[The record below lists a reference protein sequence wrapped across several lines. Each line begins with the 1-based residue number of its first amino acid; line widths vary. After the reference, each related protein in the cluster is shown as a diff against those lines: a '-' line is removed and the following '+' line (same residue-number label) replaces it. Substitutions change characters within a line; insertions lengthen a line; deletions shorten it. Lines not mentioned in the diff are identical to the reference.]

1 MFEPLLFHLF
11 FLYSSLSLIAGLVN
25 YARCLAL
32 GKIFLVCFF
41 LLVETVC
48 HLYVFIQTS
57 KTESSH
63 TAPSLLPLHMMVLL
77 SSLGV
82 SSLENVMKTVREK
95 QEAGSEASQP
105 SGMPPSYIVVKS
117 AWISEDDQLEQ
128 PQAGCSHSFK
138 VIKQTNPT
146 SLQVLFF
153 KWKYLVKV
161 RRELLHVE
169 FPFPPVIVITDRK
182 RFTKMMRIISST
194 EERWRML
201 ANNSEGFLFLNLTN
215 MLLVILFCMR
225 ARSCSDKGRSRTQE
239 LSTLK
244 MIKCDPA

>member
-57 KTESSH
+57 KTASSH
-63 TAPSLLPLHMMVLL
+63 TAPSLLPLHMMVRVMMVVVVVSSLHHTGHLCLQVLL

-82 SSLENVMKTVREK
+82 SSLENVMKTLREK

-128 PQAGCSHSFK
+128 PQAGSSHSFK
-138 VIKQTNPT
+138 VIKVEIIIIVIKHFLIIFIKQTNPT

-161 RRELLHVE
+161 
-169 FPFPPVIVITDRK
+169 T
-182 RFTKMMRIISST
+182 
-194 EERWRML
+194 
-201 ANNSEGFLFLNLTN
+201 
-215 MLLVILFCMR
+215 
-225 ARSCSDKGRSRTQE
+225 
-239 LSTLK
+239 
-244 MIKCDPA
+244 

>member
-138 VIKQTNPT
+138 VIK
-146 SLQVLFF
+146 
-153 KWKYLVKV
+153 V
-161 RRELLHVE
+161 RRELLVE